1 MKEKKVM
8 KLASRG
14 KRLGAFC
21 IDAAVP
27 VITAIMYIAAAVT
40 MAVKQAMNF
49 GNFGFGY
56 GYGYPG
62 YGFGYEQDRGTSTA
76 MTIAVIL
83 WVIYLVVQIVF
94 YRQSKTIG
102 KAALGLQVVSSNN
115 GDPIGFWMMLFRE
128 WFVKKASGSIF
139 LLGYIWVMIDEK
151 NRGWHDKILDT
162 YVVDLKETEIMN
174 KRQRAYRQ
182 ERPTPKSEPVYTP
195 AVAEAAG
202 TAAASLA
209 DKEPAPAEIKS
220 TESTATE
227 FTTAAPAD
235 QIKDNVIE
243 VADVVAVTA
252 QETVSKADDYDQ
264 ISAETAEFTEDG
276 VEKTTADT
284 EIEVSADTEIE
295 SADHTHQEII
305 IKEEEPAVEIT
316 QEVIQEADEQE

>member
-1 MKEKKVM
+1 
-8 KLASRG
+8 
-14 KRLGAFC
+14 
-21 IDAAVP
+21 
-27 VITAIMYIAAAVT
+27 
-40 MAVKQAMNF
+40 
-49 GNFGFGY
+49 
-56 GYGYPG
+56 
-62 YGFGYEQDRGTSTA
+62 
-76 MTIAVIL
+76 
-83 WVIYLVVQIVF
+83 
-94 YRQSKTIG
+94 
-102 KAALGLQVVSSNN
+102 
-115 GDPIGFWMMLFRE
+115 MMLFRE